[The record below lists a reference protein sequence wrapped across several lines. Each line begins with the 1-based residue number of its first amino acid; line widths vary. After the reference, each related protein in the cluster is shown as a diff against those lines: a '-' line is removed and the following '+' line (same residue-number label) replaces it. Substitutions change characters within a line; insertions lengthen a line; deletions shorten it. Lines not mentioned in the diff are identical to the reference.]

1 MSTSLLLLLILSLTA
16 LGPNLTAVRLT
27 KLRQVKVGGK
37 LFREDGPELP
47 AIFLGREKLEVLDS
61 GSREMK
67 ATVGT
72 MTVCDVVPV
81 PIQRSDTI
89 YNYLMKSYVGR
100 GGSQT
105 KDTSIDKSACVSVAS
120 LLISRDKGIFDNLP
134 FVWKNEGLDP
144 RKQLYSFLS
153 GGEGRV
159 ASIQSL
165 VILPHL
171 TIYFS

>member
-81 PIQRSDTI
+81 PIERSDTI

-105 KDTSIDKSACVSVAS
+105 KDTSI
-120 LLISRDKGIFDNLP
+120 
-134 FVWKNEGLDP
+134 
-144 RKQLYSFLS
+144 
-153 GGEGRV
+153 
-159 ASIQSL
+159 
-165 VILPHL
+165 
-171 TIYFS
+171 